1 MSKPNSYKK
10 LTIIGAGAVGAA
22 AAQWAV
28 SRSSADEILL
38 LDVVDGVPQ
47 GKALDLS
54 QAAPLCGFHGIVRGS
69 SDFTEMQDSDV
80 VIVTAGL
87 ARKPGMTR
95 DDLLAK
101 NVQIVKSVTEEIVRH
116 APNACIVVVTNPI
129 DAMVYTAYKTSGFS
143 RNRVVGMAGVLDS
156 ARYRT
161 FIAQALGV
169 SPSSV
174 SALVMGIHG
183 DHMLPLVRL
192 TTVGGVPITALLSKE
207 KIDEIVHRTQY
218 AGGEIVGLLKTG
230 SAFSTPG
237 LSAVEMAEAILQ
249 NQKKV
254 MPCAAWLDGEFGI
267 QGVFLGV
274 PVVLGAG
281 GVERILEF
289 ELTAEE
295 KDALAAS
302 VKAVQG
308 QVQGTG
314 L

>member
-1 MSKPNSYKK
+1 MNKLTSHKK

-38 LDVVDGVPQ
+38 VDVVDGVPQ

-54 QAAPLCGFHGIVRGS
+54 QAAPLCKFHGIVKGS
-69 SDFTEMQDSDV
+69 SDFADLQGSDV

-101 NVQIVKSVTEEIVRH
+101 NVQIVKSVTEEIVKY

-129 DAMVYTAYKTSGFS
+129 DAMVYTAYKVSGFS

-161 FIAQALGV
+161 FIAQELGV
-169 SPSSV
+169 LPSCV

-192 TTVGGVPITALLSKE
+192 ATVGGVPVANLLSKE
-207 KIDEIVHRTQY
+207 KIDEIVHRTQH

-254 MPCAAWLDGEFGI
+254 MPCAAWLEGEFGI
-267 QGVFLGV
+267 NGVFLGV

-295 KDALAAS
+295 REALGAS

-308 QVQGTG
+308 QVAATG